1 MGMTLTIITVGAAA
15 MSIAGVNIRDFFRNS
30 PKAQDKAAIQSY
42 IKFLEGKNVL
52 LAPIYDEVQPAVI
65 KSLEKIKDETEL
77 ARARVNDDAIQTVL
91 LQVTLTL
98 SKELQSLYR
107 IDANTDQG
115 KYKMYRSLQ
124 KVRLDIS
131 KALAM
136 FCAAFSIDPT
146 GNNSR
151 LGEFILN
158 FSIRPRN

>member
-15 MSIAGVNIRDFFRNS
+15 MSIAGINIRDFFRNS

-42 IKFLEGKNVL
+42 IKFLEGKDVL
-52 LAPIYDEVQPAVI
+52 LAPIDDEVQPAVI
-65 KSLEKIKDETEL
+65 KSLEKIKDETERV
-77 ARARVNDDAIQTVL
+77 RASVNDQAIQTVL
-91 LQVTLTL
+91 LQVILTL

-107 IDANTDQG
+107 IDADTDQG

-124 KVRLDIS
+124 KVRLDMS

-136 FCAAFSIDPT
+136 FCAAFGIDPT

>member
-15 MSIAGVNIRDFFRNS
+15 MSIAGINIRDFFRNS

-42 IKFLEGKNVL
+42 INFLEGKDVL
-52 LAPIYDEVQPAVI
+52 LAPIDDEFQPAVI
-65 KSLEKIKDETEL
+65 KSLEKIKDETERV
-77 ARARVNDDAIQTVL
+77 RASVNDQAIQTVL
-91 LQVTLTL
+91 LQVILTL

-124 KVRLDIS
+124 KVRFDMS

-146 GNNSR
+146 GNNGR

>member
-15 MSIAGVNIRDFFRNS
+15 MSIAGINIRDFFRNS
-30 PKAQDKAAIQSY
+30 PKAQDKATIQSY
-42 IKFLEGKNVL
+42 IKFLEGKEVL
-52 LAPIYDEVQPAVI
+52 LAPIDDEVQPAVI
-65 KSLEKIKDETEL
+65 KSLEKIKDETERV
-77 ARARVNDDAIQTVL
+77 RAGVNDEAIQTVL
-91 LQVTLTL
+91 LQVILTL

-107 IDANTDQG
+107 IDADTDQG

-124 KVRLDIS
+124 KIRLDMS

-136 FCAAFSIDPT
+136 FCAAFGIDPT